1 MKKLTT
7 FILSTFFAII
17 AFAGN
22 VTITINGN
30 QNMHV
35 HIDGKTYTLANFKK
49 NGANS
54 KSMLITN
61 LANGQHTIKVFRATT
76 ANRRSTEVYSSTFT
90 LRSEYDMK
98 ITVNGNNGRVKM
110 AEVLING
117 QTNTQGNSSQKEMSA
132 STFNQLYQTISRK
145 WSEDTKYAE
154 ANKTFTS
161 TTNKFSTDQIG
172 QIIALVATENNRLL
186 LAKNAYNNVVDPAN
200 YTQLNDLFNTQSYR
214 DDLAAFI
221 RSNGTTGNTST
232 SRVVMPDATFNQ
244 VYRSVN
250 DQWSSSSKYTAA
262 NNAFSAAKN
271 YFSIDQ
277 VGRIISLITSETSRL
292 KLIKN
297 ALDNIVAPANY
308 ADLYDLLST
317 QASKTDL
324 DNYLR
329 RNGYPTTGTDP
340 YSNSNNNGA
349 RVVMSDANFNTIYR
363 SVNDQWSASAKYSTA
378 NSAFSTATNYFNINQ
393 VKQIASLITSEAS
406 RLDLVKNALDN
417 IITPAN
423 YVELYDLFNSQSS
436 RVELDTYLR
445 NNGYSTVTDPNSNSN
460 NNGARVV
467 MSDANFHTVYRSVN
481 DQWSPNAKYST
492 ANSAFSTATNY
503 FNINQVK
510 QIVSLITS
518 EASRLDLVKNAL
530 DNIITPANYVEL
542 YDLFNSQSSRTELD
556 TYLRNNGYTNTSTDT
571 NNNNNNNPS
580 TTRAAMSEASFNN
593 IYQTIRS
600 QWLPLG
606 KYSAA
611 TDAFSNPSYYYTT
624 YQVKQIIGLLSS
636 EDNRLQ
642 LAKNAY
648 DNIVD
653 PSNIAQLYDL
663 FTLQANKD
671 ALEAYI
677 RNYRN

>member
-35 HIDGKTYTLANFKK
+35 LIDGKTYTLANFKK

-117 QTNTQGNSSQKEMSA
+117 QTTTQGNSSQKEMSA
-132 STFNQLYQTISRK
+132 STFNELYQTISRK

-154 ANKTFTS
+154 ANTTFTS

-221 RSNGTTGNTST
+221 RSNGTSGNTST

-244 VYRSVN
+244 IYRSVN

-262 NNAFSAAKN
+262 NNAFSAASN

-292 KLIKN
+292 QLIKN

-329 RNGYPTTGTDP
+329 SNGYPTTGTDP
-340 YSNSNNNGA
+340 YSSSNNGA

-378 NSAFSTATNYFNINQ
+378 NSAFSTATNFFNINQ
-393 VKQIASLITSEAS
+393 VKQIVSLITSEAS
-406 RLDLVKNALDN
+406 RMDLVKNALDN

-445 NNGYSTVTDPNSNSN
+445 NNGYSTGTDPYSNSN

-467 MSDANFHTVYRSVN
+467 MSDANFNTIYRSVN

-492 ANSAFSTATNY
+492 ANSAFGTATNY

-510 QIVSLITS
+510 QIISLITS

-571 NNNNNNNPS
+571 YNNNNNNPS
-580 TTRAAMSEASFNN
+580 TTRTAMSEASFNN

-624 YQVKQIIGLLSS
+624 YQAKQIIGLLSS